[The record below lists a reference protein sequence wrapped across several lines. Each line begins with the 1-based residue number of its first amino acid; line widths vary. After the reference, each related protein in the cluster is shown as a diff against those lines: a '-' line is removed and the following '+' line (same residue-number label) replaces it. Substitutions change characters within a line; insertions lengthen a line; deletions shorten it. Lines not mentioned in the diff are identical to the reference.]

1 MPCNTFM
8 RRCFGSGSSDCVTQ
22 NIGSSGGCRDRWAD
36 CDKKNVIDYAI
47 YPKRVHHPLVYRS
60 ADVHVVPFMATSE
73 VLYDSLLRVVP
84 NNQTPATITGI
95 DPLTLFPS
103 AGGTDY
109 DLGDATIPHET
120 IPANSV
126 NIDAFVDVHV
136 PRDSA
141 DGVVVD
147 LNELSVFARSIYENQ
162 VAEDRDPALPGGGD
176 GQTVQGLAGGTP
188 GTFNDLTDIAGPTGT
203 ADFCNGNG
211 GLDVRRLMHVPDVTI
226 NNQSRHTVYVVDGFR
241 ASNACNPNPCGTA
254 NAAAKRVRAT
264 FEGVKHQVAC
274 KPREQLILCYYPDV
288 DQWRVKDSNARA

>member
-84 NNQTPATITGI
+84 DNATPATITGI

-103 AGGTDY
+103 TGATDY
-109 DLGDATIPHET
+109 VLAET
-120 IPANSV
+120 IPANAA

-162 VAEDRDPALPGGGD
+162 IAEARDPALPGGGD
-176 GQTVQGLAGGTP
+176 GFTVQGLAAP
-188 GTFNDLTDIAGPTGT
+188 FNDLTMGATG
-203 ADFCNGNG
+203 ADFCNANS
-211 GLDVRRLMHVPDVTI
+211 GLDVLRLMHVPDVTI

-241 ASNACNPNPCGTA
+241 ASNGNGCGPCAPN

-274 KPREQLILCYYPDV
+274 KPREQLVLCYYPDV